1 MDDLRY
7 TPEVKH
13 LGSAREEY
21 KLLSSYAYCQLP
33 IDFFDLMLAKRGFC
47 FSENN
52 SETKIIELKRPKI
65 NLPSC

>member
-1 MDDLRY
+1 MDDLRD

-21 KLLSSYAYCQLP
+21 KLLSSFAYCQLP

-47 FSENN
+47 SRENN
-52 SETKIIELKRPKI
+52 AETKIIELKRPKI